1 MIGSK
6 DTFERLEKYNS
17 KLTHSMYELF
27 IAKQQASVN
36 LLQSQT
42 EAVKSLPKASEREYV
57 ITQGDSG
64 LAYVAL
70 LLAWLFLS
78 LWHGMDI
85 EKQPG

>member
-6 DTFERLEKYNS
+6 DTLERLEKYNS

-85 EKQPG
+85 